1 VGIADVGPEA
11 LLAIDRRVGPL
22 HANVAHLDNELAV
35 GAITRPQLCTPG
47 SDDGRNHDA
56 STRRDAGVKGGECC
70 ATKAVATYFCWRA
83 VRVLQHH
90 RQPAGGRPEL
100 NHAVCTDAAMTVAEL
115 GDEIRRVLLDPAS
128 DITPRAEALL
138 FMASRAQLLET
149 LVRPALAAGHVV
161 LLDRFFLSTYAY
173 QGAGRGLPEAEVRQA
188 NAVATSGLVPDVT
201 LLLSLS
207 VHEGLARAEKRG
219 ERDRMERN
227 ADDFH
232 NRVAAAFAQF
242 GTAAWQREHAECGP
256 IVTVDA
262 SGSEDDVFARVRATV
277 EAHGGDRW
285 SPE

>member
-1 VGIADVGPEA
+1 
-11 LLAIDRRVGPL
+11 
-22 HANVAHLDNELAV
+22 
-35 GAITRPQLCTPG
+35 
-47 SDDGRNHDA
+47 
-56 STRRDAGVKGGECC
+56 
-70 ATKAVATYFCWRA
+70 
-83 VRVLQHH
+83 
-90 RQPAGGRPEL
+90 
-100 NHAVCTDAAMTVAEL
+100 
-115 GDEIRRVLLDPAS
+115 
-128 DITPRAEALL
+128 PRAEALL